1 MTRAHLLRLLALTAL
16 LMLAPAAAAG
26 PIQWAY
32 DWSATPSFAAGGAG
46 KVTFSNEMSTTA
58 TNNSHVVATNL
69 KVVST
74 ASPAAPD
81 TFSPGGGHY
90 TLTVNLKDIDS
101 GATGALTFTGQ
112 LQGKISSHNALV
124 TNTFTSAVSKSILL
138 GFTTFVVTMD
148 SYTPPGPP
156 DQGNLGS
163 IGAMV
168 EVSSLKPSEEGNSP
182 EPSAM
187 VLAGLG
193 AGIAGLTA
201 WRRRRRR
208 AAAR

>member
-1 MTRAHLLRLLALTAL
+1 MTRAHLLRFFALTAL
-16 LMLAPAAAAG
+16 LMLAPAAAGG
-26 PIQWAY
+26 PIEWGY
-32 DWSATPSFAAGGAG
+32 DWSATPTFVPGGPG
-46 KVTFSNEMSTTA
+46 KVTFSNEVYTTA
-58 TNNSHVVATNL
+58 TNNSHVVAANL
-69 KVVST
+69 KVFST
-74 ASPAAPD
+74 ASPQVPD
-81 TFSPGGGHY
+81 SFGLAGGHY

-101 GATGALTFTGQ
+101 GATGSLTFTGR
-112 LQGKISSHNALV
+112 LQGTISSHNALV
-124 TNTFTSAVSKSILL
+124 TNTFTSPTTRSVLL

-163 IGAMV
+163 IGALV
-168 EVSSLKPSEEGNSP
+168 EVSSARPQEEGNSP

-187 VLAGLG
+187 ALAGLG

-201 WRRRRRR
+201 WRRRRR